1 MCDLQDQR
9 KIVVRIL
16 RRRTVY
22 EVFHNLSYNKAM
34 KNEEY
39 NETSICYLL
48 SSFFNFRIY
57 RHDTASRSLTIDSNI
72 KTTKEILLKNTMI
85 FLFQF

>member
-9 KIVVRIL
+9 KNVVRIL

-34 KNEEY
+34 KN
-39 NETSICYLL
+39 TMKHQSVI
-48 SSFFNFRIY
+48 FFLVF
-57 RHDTASRSLTIDSNI
+57 LTLEF
-72 KTTKEILLKNTMI
+72 TGMI
-85 FLFQF
+85 QQVGP

>member
-1 MCDLQDQR
+1 MCDLQDQKKNR
-9 KIVVRIL
+9 VRIL

-48 SSFFNFRIY
+48 SSFF
-57 RHDTASRSLTIDSNI
+57 LTLEFIG
-72 KTTKEILLKNTMI
+72 MI
-85 FLFQF
+85 QQVGP